1 MKVLGNTYK
10 PSVLDV
16 VVKLSFDLEIRKVPQ
31 GGNLSGEIPFLLL
44 SSQNNWKGGKQVGRN
59 TKFK

>member
-16 VVKLSFDLEIRKVPQ
+16 VVILSFDLEIRKVPQ
-31 GGNLSGEIPFLLL
+31 VGNLSGEIPFLL